1 MSSSKLLLFHVEDI
15 LGMAQLKSGKFRKVI
30 SKFNIKTAV
39 DEIMHIQKFS
49 SDLKNVRMSVDFKSF
64 PAKLES

>member
-15 LGMAQLKSGKFRKVI
+15 LGMAQLKSGKFGKVI
-30 SKFNIKTAV
+30 AKFSLKTAV

-49 SDLKNVRMSVDFKSF
+49 SDLKNVKMSVDFFNF
-64 PAKLES
+64 PAK